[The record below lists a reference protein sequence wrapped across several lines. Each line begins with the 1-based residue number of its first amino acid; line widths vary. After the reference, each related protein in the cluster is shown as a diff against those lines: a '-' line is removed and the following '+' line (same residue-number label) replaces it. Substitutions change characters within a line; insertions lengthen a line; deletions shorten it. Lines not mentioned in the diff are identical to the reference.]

1 MTPTLSEQQIA
12 LAAAEWYFRLREA
25 GADPAEHAACAAWR
39 AADPRHE
46 VAWAKAERISGSFA
60 GLPGELALPVLDR
73 NRNDLDAQRRRAVKT
88 LATLLIVAPA
98 GWLAWQSTPARQV
111 LAKHRTATG
120 ERRPIVLTDGT
131 RVHLNTATALD
142 VDYGSEQRLLRLRR
156 GEILIDTAPDSR
168 LADGLPAR
176 PLLVETV
183 QGSVRALGT
192 RFIVRQHDNHTRVN
206 VYTGAVEIR
215 PAAAPDRSL
224 RLNAGEQARFTAI
237 DPGQP
242 AEADPHTTDWTHG
255 QLFVRDMRLAD
266 FAKELDRHR
275 PGVLRCDPSVADLR
289 ISGAFQLHDTDAILA
304 SLPEAL
310 PVKVVHRSRYWVT
323 LTTPNP

>member
-1 MTPTLSEQQIA
+1 MNPTPPEQQIA

-25 GADPAEHAACAAWR
+25 GANPAEHAACAAWR

-46 VAWAKAERISGSFA
+46 TAWAKAERIAGSFA

-73 NRNDLDAQRRRAVKT
+73 KRGGLDAQRRRAVKT

-98 GWLAWQSTPARQV
+98 GWLAWQSTPARQM
-111 LAKHRTATG
+111 LAEHRTATG

-176 PLLVETV
+176 PLLVETA

-192 RFIVRQHDNHTRVN
+192 RFIVRQHDDHTRVN
-206 VYTGAVEIR
+206 VHTGAVEIR

-275 PGVLRCDPSVADLR
+275 PGVLRCDPAVADLR
-289 ISGAFQLHDTDAILA
+289 ISGAFQLKDTDAILA
-304 SLPEAL
+304 SLPAAL
-310 PVKVVHRSRYWVT
+310 PVKIVYRSNYWVT
-323 LTTPNP
+323 LTTPDD